1 MARFKL
7 YIEYEGT
14 RYSGWQMQKNSK
26 SVQGKLYEA
35 AGNIFKGERIE
46 IYGSGR
52 TDAGVHA
59 LVQVAHL
66 DVKTMLAPEIIR
78 IKINDDLPA
87 DINLLE
93 VEKTDPKFHAR
104 YDAKSR
110 IYLYQVSRRRTSF
123 GKNFVWWIKDQLNFE
138 KMNRAS
144 ELFLGM
150 HDFASFSDK
159 DDEEKS
165 TKVLIEKIQMKEDG
179 DLILI
184 RITGSHFLWKQVRR
198 MVGTLVEVG
207 RGKLTQSDI
216 KYFLE
221 HFSPTPAKY
230 TAPPSG
236 LFLEKIIYAGDSYPA
251 ELKPTINISSD
262 KKAAFRKDD
271 KGNKK

>member
-14 RYSGWQMQKNSK
+14 RYSGWQMQNNSK
-26 SVQGKLYEA
+26 SIQGKLHEVSKV
-35 AGNIFKGERIE
+35 IFKGEHVE

-59 LVQVAHL
+59 LCQVAHL

-78 IKINDDLPA
+78 MKMNDELPS
-87 DINLLE
+87 DINILE
-93 VEKTDPKFHAR
+93 VEKANPNFHAR

-110 IYLYQVSRRRTSF
+110 CYLYQISRRRTSF
-123 GKNFVWWIKDQLNFE
+123 GKPFVWWIKDQLNFN
-138 KMNRAS
+138 KMNNAS
-144 ELFLGM
+144 NLFVGM
-150 HDFASFSDK
+150 HDFTSFADN

-165 TKVLIEKIQMKEDG
+165 TKVLIEEVQIKEEG

-198 MVGTLVEVG
+198 MVGVLVEIG
-207 RGKLTQSDI
+207 RGKLTPDDL

-221 HFSPTPAKY
+221 HKSPTPAKY

-236 LFLEKIIYAGDSYPA
+236 LFLERVLYKEEILAP
-251 ELKPTINISSD
+251 ELRPLINIEGY
-262 KKAAFRKDD
+262 KKSQRPIAK
-271 KGNKK
+271 

>member
-1 MARFKL
+1 
-7 YIEYEGT
+7 
-14 RYSGWQMQKNSK
+14 MQKNSK

-35 AGNIFKGERIE
+35 AANVFKGERIE

-59 LVQVAHL
+59 LRQVAHL

-110 IYLYQVSRRRTSF
+110 IYLYQVARRRTSF

-138 KMNRAS
+138 KMNNAS
-144 ELFLGM
+144 KLFVGM
-150 HDFASFSDK
+150 HDFVSFADK
-159 DDEEKS
+159 DDDEKS
-165 TKVLIEKIQMKEDG
+165 TKVLIENVQLKEEG

-207 RGKLTQSDI
+207 RGNLTQNDI
-216 KYFLE
+216 KYYLE
-221 HFSPTPAKY
+221 HKSPAPAQY

-236 LFLEKIIYAGDSYPA
+236 LFLERIIYAGDSYPA
-251 ELKPTINISSD
+251 DLIPTINISSE
-262 KKAAFRKDD
+262 KKVVLRKND
-271 KGNKK
+271 KGNRR